1 MSTGN
6 HCRVT
11 RIHITYIFARA
22 QDFPPW
28 AFIKHLLQ
36 TQQVQKRHCQG
47 FSSQG
52 GLREWMKSACLW
64 DAHNVVAAEWWWA
77 GAGGGWGVRQCFL
90 MEVSPA
96 RYQFPFTKCQGSS
109 PVIDQPQNA
118 LPHSQHLCAIEN
130 LCDGKTAWPFRLS
143 AGGHLRRQQL
153 MFLCGQEKI
162 EAKRNEVASPL
173 VPTLLIFLFSKP
185 LWRKWDLISS
195 GWTQLLSSSN
205 SLHIF
210 PVLPFSFLLFPL
222 IFRKGSFL
230 PSFKFSFIVCHVI
243 FLSRGFAFSNWK
255 ILEQEGWKVEP
266 SPVSPMVPWK
276 KFSNKVRKVLHL
288 GLKEERVF
296 KAFVGGWW

>member
-109 PVIDQPQNA
+109 PVIESTTKCPSTFPA
-118 LPHSQHLCAIEN
+118 SLCHWE
-130 LCDGKTAWPFRLS
+130 
-143 AGGHLRRQQL
+143 
-153 MFLCGQEKI
+153 
-162 EAKRNEVASPL
+162 
-173 VPTLLIFLFSKP
+173 P
-185 LWRKWDLISS
+185 LWWQDGLTLQ
-195 GWTQLLSSSN
+195 TQCWRTS
-205 SLHIF
+205 
-210 PVLPFSFLLFPL
+210 
-222 IFRKGSFL
+222 
-230 PSFKFSFIVCHVI
+230 
-243 FLSRGFAFSNWK
+243 
-255 ILEQEGWKVEP
+255 
-266 SPVSPMVPWK
+266 
-276 KFSNKVRKVLHL
+276 
-288 GLKEERVF
+288 
-296 KAFVGGWW
+296 